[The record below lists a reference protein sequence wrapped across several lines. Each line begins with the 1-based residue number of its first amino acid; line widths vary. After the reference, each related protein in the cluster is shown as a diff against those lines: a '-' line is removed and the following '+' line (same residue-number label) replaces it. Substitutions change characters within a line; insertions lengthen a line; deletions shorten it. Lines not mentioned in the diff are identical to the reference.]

1 MSYRKASVWCTDRP
15 GRFQPRRA
23 LALVLVCGQL
33 GLAAAGCVSVRTTTT
48 RPAEGTG
55 GGVSVQVFADDSA
68 RRAGH
73 VGPSGLLG
81 ELERKQGAGWLP
93 VFRSLNPSWAVMG
106 LPAGT
111 YRMSFPARL
120 TEAGDV
126 ERLSRPAERVI
137 RVREGLVTDVRV
149 TLDHVPAA
157 LVAVGVVTVVVAAV
171 LISKYLNDHD
181 LPVPPLPPPE
191 LVELVFHVSLDL
203 AMNAAWS
210 EVSDRRPPMVT
221 SHFPAAGALVAAR
234 RPKVVF
240 CFSEPLQARELK
252 TDAVTVLGEE
262 SGLVRGVVSYDSN
275 HWWVVWTPAE
285 ELRAGDTFHVTL
297 GSDAVGDLAGNT
309 PGKRTSFSFTT
320 AR

>member
-1 MSYRKASVWCTDRP
+1 MDEAR
-15 GRFQPRRA
+15 RFQLRRA
-23 LALVLVCGQL
+23 LALMLVCGQL
-33 GLAAAGCVSVRTTTT
+33 GLAASGCVSVKTTTT

-68 RRAGH
+68 RRAGR
-73 VGPSGLLG
+73 VGPSGILG
-81 ELERKQGAGWLP
+81 EIERKQDGGWVP

-111 YRMSFPARL
+111 YRVTFPAHL
-120 TEAGDV
+120 TQAGDV
-126 ERLSRPAERVI
+126 VRLSQSAQRVI
-137 RVREGLVTDVRV
+137 KVRDGLVTDVRV

-171 LISKYLNDHD
+171 LISKYLSDHD

-203 AMNAAWS
+203 AMHAAWS
-210 EVSDRRPPMVT
+210 EVSDRRPPVVT

-234 RPKVVF
+234 RPKVIF
-240 CFSEPLQARELK
+240 CFSEPLQARDLK
-252 TDAVTVLGEE
+252 ADAVTVLGEE
-262 SGLVRGVVSYDSN
+262 SGLVEGVVSYDSS

-297 GSDAVGDLAGNT
+297 GGDAVGDLAGNT
-309 PGKRTSFSFTT
+309 PGKTTSFSFST